1 MATDL
6 LQECTK
12 FKGKVELNSILQYSR
27 GSGVQEIEHDDI
39 SVLHKVFTRMNL
51 NCRSPIEIPDYDTNH
66 EPLCFHCA
74 SINILSEDSPEFQ
87 DKYLQAMFF
96 RQKATHFKEEV
107 YHSLN
112 NAKRKNINYISYT
125 LSLVF

>member
-51 NCRSPIEIPDYDTNH
+51 NCRSPIEIPDYNTNH

-87 DKYLQAMFF
+87 DKYPICKPCFSDKKPLI
-96 RQKATHFKEEV
+96 
-107 YHSLN
+107 S
-112 NAKRKNINYISYT
+112 KRKRTTPSTMQKEKILTTFHILYH
-125 LSLVF
+125 